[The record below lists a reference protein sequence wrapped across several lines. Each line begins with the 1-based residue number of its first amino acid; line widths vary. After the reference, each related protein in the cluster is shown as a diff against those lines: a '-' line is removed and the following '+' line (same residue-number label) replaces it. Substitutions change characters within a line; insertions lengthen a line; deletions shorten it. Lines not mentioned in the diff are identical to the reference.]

1 MMMEVD
7 ARGFSCPQPALMTS
21 RAIETL
27 KSDDEVVILLDSETA
42 VENCTRIAEKSG
54 CYISACKEGGITRLR
69 LKKP

>member
-7 ARGFSCPQPALMTS
+7 ARGLSCPQPVLMTR

-42 VENCTRIAEKSG
+42 VENCTRIAERNEFQ
-54 CYISACKEGGITRLR
+54 ISIAKKEGITRLR